1 MTEADNE
8 LIQMTIDVVT
18 AYVSQN
24 NLRPEDV
31 PSLISSVHKS
41 IVELQSRAG
50 APADVAG
57 TLAEQMSAEHV
68 PAVTVRKSLASPD
81 HIISMID
88 GKPYKL
94 LKRHL
99 SLHGLTPAEYR
110 ARYGLKADYPM
121 VAPTYA
127 AQRKELAV
135 RIGLGAKVKR
145 AKPAP
150 AAPQKITA
158 KRGPKPKAAAT
169 PASE

>member
-1 MTEADNE
+1 MTEASNE

-18 AYVSQN
+18 AYVGQN

-41 IVELQSRAG
+41 IVELQASG
-50 APADVAG
+50 GGSTETVETPIEEAPAD
-57 TLAEQMSAEHV
+57 HV

-99 SLHGLTPAEYR
+99 SQHGLTPAEYR
-110 ARYGLKADYPM
+110 ARYGLKPDYPM

-135 RIGLGAKVKR
+135 KIGLGAKRKG
-145 AKPAP
+145 AKPASASP
-150 AAPQKITA
+150 EKAPT
-158 KRGPKPKAAAT
+158 KRRPKPKTAT
-169 PASE
+169 THPSE